1 MSWTQILINIVSFCI
16 IKWNNKKKN
25 NGFCIIFVHA
35 KM

>member
-16 IKWNNKKKN
+16 VKWNNKKN
-25 NGFCIIFVHA
+25 NGFCIIFDHA